1 MKTSLVGLDEIE
13 VKSEERSCVEPE
25 GNWCLKGDDNDRRE
39 GELCREECKQVD
51 GDIHEGRC
59 VYTIT
64 IVSMAVAR

>member
-39 GELCREECKQVD
+39 GNYV
-51 GDIHEGRC
+51 GRNANRL
-59 VYTIT
+59 TATSTRGGAFIQ
-64 IVSMAVAR
+64 